1 MVQIKWLYSKVMAN
15 FIGKFIICILKINF
29 IVMVNTLD
37 SRIVVDENIT
47 SGKARIADT
56 RITVKAIAI
65 RHELLGHSAEE
76 IASDYGLSLADIYTA
91 LAYYYTYK
99 GEIEASIKEE
109 EVLVQKLK
117 KEIPSKLK

>member
-1 MVQIKWLYSKVMAN
+1 MI
-15 FIGKFIICILKINF
+15 
-29 IVMVNTLD
+29 NTLD
-37 SRIVVDENIT
+37 SRIVIDENVT
-47 SGKARIADT
+47 GGKARIADT

-76 IASDYGLSLADIYTA
+76 IASDYELTLADIYTA
-91 LAYYYTYK
+91 LAYYYTHK
-99 GEIEASIKEE
+99 SEVESTIRQE

>member
-1 MVQIKWLYSKVMAN
+1 MAN
-15 FIGKFIICILKINF
+15 FIGKIIICILKINF

-76 IASDYGLSLADIYTA
+76 IASDYGLSLADI
-91 LAYYYTYK
+91 
-99 GEIEASIKEE
+99 
-109 EVLVQKLK
+109 
-117 KEIPSKLK
+117 